1 LVEALTGII
10 FALLG
15 PLLAEA
21 AYSLPF
27 PVGELFGLDYLAV
40 ASLFIAIA
48 IHDLRTTT
56 IPDVW
61 VYAFA
66 VLALLSQFLTIVPP
80 GTSVGLILLA
90 GPIAALPLFALWLY
104 SRGAWMGF
112 GDVKLALGI
121 GWLLGP
127 VYGIAAVLFSFVL
140 GAAVSVPLLFFSSS
154 AWQRL
159 RARLTHTGASSNATL
174 GFTIGSEASYG
185 RRSLGSE
192 GESSLRSSRWTMKSE
207 IPFGPFL
214 VASTLIVWLLLIH
227 QLDPLAFVGLSS

>member
-174 GFTIGSEASYG
+174 GFTM
-185 RRSLGSE
+185 R
-192 GESSLRSSRWTMKSE
+192 SE

-227 QLDPLAFVGLSS
+227 HLDPLVFVGLSV